1 MSRSINRISALTI
14 LTALSIAIGLAG
26 CSSSNKRE
34 PSKLVS
40 VEEKLSVTSV
50 WSTSVG
56 KSETFIMRPVVAGDY
71 IYTSAGNGLIS
82 KIDILSGKKVWEV
95 KAPSDLSSGPGSDG
109 AVIVVGTA
117 KGVVYAYSAQGEKIW
132 EETVGSEVLT
142 EPLVLGG
149 VAVIRTIDNRF
160 FGLDAKTG
168 KRRWSYLRPQ
178 TALALRTS
186 FAMVPVAVDAFVTG
200 FSGGKIGV
208 MSLSTGNVLWETS
221 LAYPKGFSEIERMTD
236 VAARPTLVA
245 RRLCAVAF
253 QGRIG
258 CGDLNTG
265 NFTWTKDFSSYTG
278 TAQSQE
284 FVFAADEKSHLV
296 AYRADD
302 GVEVWRNET
311 MTWRDLGEPLAA
323 GRLLVMGDKQGYLHF
338 LEQSSGNPIARIRVD
353 SSAISAA
360 PIIANGLLIIQSRSG
375 SLAAY
380 KPN

>member
-1 MSRSINRISALTI
+1 MNSSKFRFGAFSL
-14 LTALSIAIGLAG
+14 LSVLFLSLGLAA
-26 CSSSNKRE
+26 CSSPKKRE

-56 KSETFIMRPVVAGDY
+56 KSDSFIMRPVLAGDY
-71 IYTSAGNGLIS
+71 IYTSAGNGLIT

-109 AVIVVGTA
+109 NVIVVGTA
-117 KGVVYAYSAQGEKIW
+117 KGVVFAYNTQGEKIW
-132 EETVGSEVLT
+132 EETLGSEILT

-178 TALALRTS
+178 AALSLRTS
-186 FAMVPVAVDAFVTG
+186 FAMLPVASDAFVTG
-200 FSGGKIGV
+200 FAGGKIGL
-208 MSLSTGNVLWETS
+208 MGLMSGNILWEASLS
-221 LAYPKGFSEIERMTD
+221 YPKGFSEIERMTD
-236 VAARPTLVA
+236 VAARPTLIG
-245 RRLCAVAF
+245 RRLCAVGF

-258 CGDLNTG
+258 CADLNTG
-265 NFTWTKDFSSYTG
+265 NFVWAKDFSSHTG

-338 LEQSSGNPIARIRVD
+338 LEQSSGKPVARIRVD
-353 SSAISAA
+353 SGAISAA
-360 PIIANGLLIIQSRSG
+360 PIVASGLLIVQSRSG

>member
-1 MSRSINRISALTI
+1 MNSSKFRFGAFSL
-14 LTALSIAIGLAG
+14 LSVLFLSLGLAA
-26 CSSSNKRE
+26 CSSPKKRE

-56 KSETFIMRPVVAGDY
+56 KSDSFIMRPVLAGDY
-71 IYTSAGNGLIS
+71 IYTTAGNGVIT
-82 KIDILSGKKVWEV
+82 KVDILSGKKVWEV
-95 KAPSDLSSGPGSDG
+95 KAPTDLSSGPGSDG
-109 AVIVVGTA
+109 NVIVVGTA
-117 KGVVYAYSAQGEKIW
+117 KGVVFAYNTQGEKIW
-132 EETVGSEVLT
+132 EETLGSEILT

-178 TALALRTS
+178 AALSLRTS
-186 FAMVPVAVDAFVTG
+186 FAMVPVASDAFVTG
-200 FSGGKIGV
+200 FSGGKIGL
-208 MSLSTGNVLWETS
+208 MGLMSGNILWEASLS
-221 LAYPKGFSEIERMTD
+221 YPKGFSEIERMTD
-236 VAARPTLVA
+236 VAARPTLIG
-245 RRLCAVAF
+245 RRLCAVGF

-258 CGDLNTG
+258 CADLNTG
-265 NFTWTKDFSSYTG
+265 NFIWAKDFSSHTG

-302 GVEVWRNET
+302 GVEVWRNDT

-338 LEQSSGNPIARIRVD
+338 LEQSSGKPVARIRVD

-360 PIIANGLLIIQSRSG
+360 PIVASGLLIVQSRSG

>member
-1 MSRSINRISALTI
+1 MYRPVIRLAAISSVLLT
-14 LTALSIAIGLAG
+14 LGLAA
-26 CSSSNKRE
+26 CSSTNKRE
-34 PSKLVS
+34 PAKLVS
-40 VEEKLSVTSV
+40 VDEKLSVSSV
-50 WSTSVG
+50 WSTSGG
-56 KSETFIMRPVVAGDY
+56 KSDTFVMRPVVVGDY
-71 IYTSAGNGLIS
+71 IYTSAGNGLVS
-82 KIDILSGKKVWEV
+82 KIDLLSGKRVWEV
-95 KAPSDLSSGPGSDG
+95 KAPTELSSGPGSDG
-109 AVIVVGTA
+109 QVVVVGTA
-117 KGVVYAYSAQGEKIW
+117 KGMVYAFNNQGEKIW
-132 EETVGSEVLT
+132 EENVGSEVLT
-142 EPLVLGG
+142 EPLVLSG
-149 VAVIRTIDNRF
+149 VAVLRTIDNRF

-178 TALALRTS
+178 TALSLRAS
-186 FAMVPVAVDAFVTG
+186 FAMVPVAADAFITG

-208 MSLSTGNVLWETS
+208 VGLTSGNVLWESS

-236 VAARPTLVA
+236 VVARPTLVG

-265 NFTWTKDFSSYTG
+265 TFLWTKDFSSFTG

-284 FVFAADEKSHLV
+284 FVFASDEKSHVV

-302 GVEVWRNET
+302 AVEVWRNET
-311 MTWRDLGEPLAA
+311 MVWRDLGEPTAV

-338 LEQSSGNPIARIRVD
+338 LDQASGNSIARTRVD

-360 PIIANGLLIIQSRSG
+360 PIVANGMIIVQTRSG

-380 KPN
+380 RPN

>member
-1 MSRSINRISALTI
+1 MYRPMIRVVTFSLLLASIG
-14 LTALSIAIGLAG
+14 LTA
-26 CSSSNKRE
+26 CSSSSKRE
-34 PSKLVS
+34 SSKLES
-40 VEEKLSVTSV
+40 IEEKLSVTSI

-56 KSETFIMRPVVAGDY
+56 KSDRFVMRPVVAGDY
-71 IYTSAGNGLIS
+71 IYTSAGNGLVS
-82 KIDILSGKKVWEV
+82 KIDILSGKRVWEV
-95 KAPSDLSSGPGSDG
+95 KAPTELSSGPGSDG
-109 AVIVVGTA
+109 NVVVVGTT
-117 KGVVYAYSAQGEKIW
+117 KGLVYAFNSQGEKIW
-132 EETVGSEVLT
+132 EENVGSEVLT
-142 EPLVLGG
+142 EPLVLSG
-149 VAVIRTIDNRF
+149 VAVVRTIDNRF
-160 FGLDAKTG
+160 FGLDIKTG

-178 TALALRTS
+178 AALSLRTS
-186 FAMVPVAVDAFVTG
+186 FAMVPVAADAFITG
-200 FSGGKIGV
+200 FSGGKLGVIGLT
-208 MSLSTGNVLWETS
+208 SGNVLWETS

-236 VAARPTLVA
+236 VAATPSIIG

-278 TAQSQE
+278 TVQSQE
-284 FVFAADEKSHLV
+284 FVFAADEKSHVV

-311 MTWRDLGEPLAA
+311 MTWRDVGEPLSV

-338 LEQSSGNPIARIRVD
+338 LEQSSGKSIARIRVD
-353 SSAISAA
+353 SSPISAA
-360 PIIANGLLIIQSRSG
+360 PIVAGGMLIVQTRSG

>member
-1 MSRSINRISALTI
+1 MYRPMIRVVTFSLLLASIG
-14 LTALSIAIGLAG
+14 LTA
-26 CSSSNKRE
+26 CSSSSKRE
-34 PSKLVS
+34 PSKLES
-40 VEEKLSVTSV
+40 IEEKLSVTSI

-56 KSETFIMRPVVAGDY
+56 KSDRFVMRPVVAGDY
-71 IYTSAGNGLIS
+71 IYTSAGNGLVS
-82 KIDILSGKKVWEV
+82 KIDILSGKRVWEV
-95 KAPSDLSSGPGSDG
+95 KAPTELSSGPGSDG
-109 AVIVVGTA
+109 NVVVVGTT
-117 KGVVYAYSAQGEKIW
+117 KGLVYAFNSQGEKIW
-132 EETVGSEVLT
+132 EENVGSEVLT
-142 EPLVLGG
+142 EPLVLSG
-149 VAVIRTIDNRF
+149 VAVVRTIDNRF
-160 FGLDAKTG
+160 FGLDIKTG

-178 TALALRTS
+178 AALSLRTS
-186 FAMVPVAVDAFVTG
+186 FAMVPVAADAFITG
-200 FSGGKIGV
+200 FSGGKLGVIGLT
-208 MSLSTGNVLWETS
+208 SGNVLWETS

-236 VAARPTLVA
+236 VAATPSIIG

-278 TAQSQE
+278 TVQSQE
-284 FVFAADEKSHLV
+284 FVFAADEKSHVV

-311 MTWRDLGEPLAA
+311 MTWRDVGEPLSV

-338 LEQSSGNPIARIRVD
+338 LEQSSGKSIARIRVD
-353 SSAISAA
+353 SSPISAA
-360 PIIANGLLIIQSRSG
+360 PIVAGGMLIVQTRSG

>member
-1 MSRSINRISALTI
+1 MCRPVIRLAVISSVLLT
-14 LTALSIAIGLAG
+14 LGLAA
-26 CSSSNKRE
+26 CSSTNKRE
-34 PSKLVS
+34 PAKLVS
-40 VEEKLSVTSV
+40 VDEKLTVTSV

-56 KSETFIMRPVVAGDY
+56 KSDTFVMRPVVVGDY
-71 IYTSAGNGLIS
+71 IYTSAGNGLVS
-82 KIDILSGKKVWEV
+82 KIDLLSGKRVWEV
-95 KAPSDLSSGPGSDG
+95 KAPTELSSGPGSDG
-109 AVIVVGTA
+109 QVVVVGTA
-117 KGVVYAYSAQGEKIW
+117 KGMVYAFNTQGEKIW
-132 EETVGSEVLT
+132 EENVGSEVLT
-142 EPLVLGG
+142 EPLVLNG
-149 VAVIRTIDNRF
+149 VAIVRTIDNRF
-160 FGLDAKTG
+160 FGLDSKTG
-168 KRRWSYLRPQ
+168 KRHWSYLRPQ
-178 TALALRTS
+178 TALALRAS
-186 FAMVPVAVDAFVTG
+186 FAMVPVAADAFVTG

-208 MSLSTGNVLWETS
+208 VGLTSGNVLWESS

-236 VAARPTLVA
+236 VAARPTLVG

-265 NFTWTKDFSSYTG
+265 TFLWTKDFSSFTG

-284 FVFAADEKSHLV
+284 FVFASDEKSHVV

-311 MTWRDLGEPLAA
+311 MAWRDLGEPTAV

-338 LEQSSGNPIARIRVD
+338 LDQASGNSIARTRVD

-360 PIIANGLLIIQSRSG
+360 PTVANGMIIVQTRSG

-380 KPN
+380 RPN

>member
-1 MSRSINRISALTI
+1 MSRSINRISALTVFSI
-14 LTALSIAIGLAG
+14 LSIAIGLSG

-109 AVIVVGTA
+109 AVIVVGNA

-236 VAARPTLVA
+236 VAARPTLVG

-360 PIIANGLLIIQSRSG
+360 PIVANGLLIIQSRSG

>member
-1 MSRSINRISALTI
+1 MNRSISRIAAFSFFSFLFLGVGLSA
-14 LTALSIAIGLAG
+14 
-26 CSSSNKRE
+26 CSSSKIRE

-40 VEEKLSVTSV
+40 VDEKLSVTSV

-56 KSETFIMRPVVAGDY
+56 KSDTFIMRPVVAGDY
-71 IYTSAGNGLIS
+71 IYTSAGNGLIT

-95 KAPSDLSSGPGSDG
+95 RAPADLSSGPGSDG
-109 AVIVVGTA
+109 NVIVVGTA
-117 KGVVYAYSAQGEKIW
+117 KGLVFAFNSQGEKIW
-132 EETVGSEVLT
+132 EETLGSEVLT

-149 VAVIRTIDNRF
+149 VAIVRTIDNRF

-168 KRRWSYLRPQ
+168 KRRWTYIRPQ

-186 FAMVPVAVDAFVTG
+186 FAMVPVAADAFVTG

-208 MSLSTGNVLWETS
+208 LGLTSGNVLWEAS

-236 VAARPTLVA
+236 VAARPTLIG

-265 NFTWTKDFSSYTG
+265 NFIWTKDFSSYTG

-338 LEQSSGNPIARIRVD
+338 LEQSSGIAIARIRVD
-353 SSAISAA
+353 SSAINAA
-360 PIIANGLLIIQSRSG
+360 PIVANGLLIVQSRSG

>member
-1 MSRSINRISALTI
+1 MYRPVIRLAIISSVLLT
-14 LTALSIAIGLAG
+14 LGLAA
-26 CSSSNKRE
+26 CSSTNKRE

-40 VEEKLSVTSV
+40 VDEKLTVTSV

-56 KSETFIMRPVVAGDY
+56 KSDTFVMRPVVVGDY
-71 IYTSAGNGLIS
+71 IYTSAGNGLVS
-82 KIDILSGKKVWEV
+82 KIDLLSGKRVWEV
-95 KAPSDLSSGPGSDG
+95 KAPTELSSGPGSDG
-109 AVIVVGTA
+109 QVVVVGTA
-117 KGVVYAYSAQGEKIW
+117 KGMVYAFNTQGEKIW
-132 EETVGSEVLT
+132 EENVGSEVLT
-142 EPLVLGG
+142 EPLVLNG
-149 VAVIRTIDNRF
+149 VAIVRTIDNRF
-160 FGLDAKTG
+160 FGLDSKTG

-186 FAMVPVAVDAFVTG
+186 FAMVPVAADAFVTG

-208 MSLSTGNVLWETS
+208 MGLASGNVLWEAS

-236 VAARPTLVA
+236 VAARPTLVG

-265 NFTWTKDFSSYTG
+265 TFLWAKDFSSFTG

-284 FVFAADEKSHLV
+284 FVFASDEKSHVV

-311 MTWRDLGEPLAA
+311 MTWRDLGEPTAA

-338 LEQSSGNPIARIRVD
+338 LDQANGKPIARTRVD

-360 PIIANGLLIIQSRSG
+360 PIVANGMLIVQTRSG

-380 KPN
+380 RPN

>member
-236 VAARPTLVA
+236 VAARPTLVG

>member
-1 MSRSINRISALTI
+1 MNRSIFRMVAYSF
-14 LTALSIAIGLAG
+14 LSIVFLGAGLSA
-26 CSSSNKRE
+26 CSSPKKRE
-34 PSKLVS
+34 PSKLVA
-40 VEEKLSVTSV
+40 VEEKLSVTSM
-50 WSTSVG
+50 WSINVG
-56 KSETFIMRPVVAGDY
+56 KSDTFIMRPVVAGDY

-82 KIDILSGKKVWEV
+82 KIDILTGKKVWEV

-109 AVIVVGTA
+109 SVIVVGTA
-117 KGVVYAYSAQGEKIW
+117 KGIVYAYNTQGEKIW
-132 EETVGSEVLT
+132 EETLGSEVLT

-149 VAVIRTIDNRF
+149 VAIVRTIDNRF

-178 TALALRTS
+178 SALALRTS
-186 FAMVPVAVDAFVTG
+186 FAMVPVASDAFVTG
-200 FSGGKIGV
+200 FSGGKIGL
-208 MSLSTGNVLWETS
+208 MGLTSGNILWEAALS
-221 LAYPKGFSEIERMTD
+221 YPKGFSEIERMSD
-236 VAARPTLVA
+236 VAARPTLLG
-245 RRLCAVAF
+245 RRLCAVGF

-258 CGDLNTG
+258 CADLNTG
-265 NFTWTKDFSSYTG
+265 NFIWTKDFSSYTG

-323 GRLLVMGDKQGYLHF
+323 GRLLVMGDKLGYLHF
-338 LEQSSGNPIARIRVD
+338 LEQSSGKPIARIRVD

-360 PIIANGLLIIQSRSG
+360 PIVASGLLIVQSRSG